1 MAKKSD
7 QTTLNLIK
15 EVKKQKTEIAKA
27 ERPSWNTN
35 LAFSFTGNPKDALN
49 MHTLSSAEE
58 LVSIVAFLL
67 DRAKSYAEA
76 CTLLNVT
83 SEFKWQGFTLKEWTE
98 DVKTRLDKIQISSKK
113 KKLEALEARLNA
125 VISPELKTQMELEA
139 IAREINV

>member
-15 EVKKQKTEIAKA
+15 EVQKQKAEIAKA
-27 ERPSWNTN
+27 EKPSWNTN
-35 LAFSFTGNPKDALN
+35 LAFSFTGNSKDALN
-49 MHTLSSAEE
+49 MHALSSVEE
-58 LVSIVAFLL
+58 LISIVAFLL
-67 DRAKSYAEA
+67 DRSKSYAEA

-125 VISPELKTQMELEA
+125 VISPELKAQMELEA
-139 IAREINV
+139 IAREINN